1 MIEEKEKSLYSIG
14 RKESQPKSMMLPVVM
29 AMGSLSSIQY
39 PASSIQYPVSSIEY
53 PVASSQDH
61 AVSSSADSFYPLIG
75 RG

>member
-39 PASSIQYPVSSIEY
+39 PASSIEY

>member
-39 PASSIQYPVSSIEY
+39 PASSIEY
-53 PVASSQDH
+53 PAASSQDH